1 MSSVPVA
8 ASDHVRQTPHCQ
20 TVEVSAWKDL
30 SVMRATFGV
39 EMNVF
44 LSGSVAALLVTNTT
58 SMGRFSTLMPY
69 ARWNAPVMPR

>member
-1 MSSVPVA
+1 MSSAPVT
-8 ASDHVRQTPHCQ
+8 ASDHVRQTLHCQ

-44 LSGSVAALLVTNTT
+44 FPASVAALLMTNTT
-58 SMGRFSTLMPY
+58 SMGRFSTLMPS
-69 ARWNAPVMPR
+69 ARWNAPVTPR